1 MNEDKQ
7 TYILVNDRVRQNAM
21 SALRT
26 APADYV
32 VTLAPRTRSND
43 QNAMF
48 HAICSDIAKSGH
60 LFAGKPRKPEV
71 WKVLLISGHA
81 AATGDGNE
89 VVPGFEGEFV
99 NIRES
104 SARMSVR
111 RASSLIEYTLAYCD
125 TNGIPLTATKRGG
138 YFDEW
143 SASFSPKQGKA
154 A

>member
-1 MNEDKQ
+1 MTDKQ
-7 TYILVNDRVRQNAM
+7 TFILVNDRVRANAAE
-21 SALRT
+21 ALRQ

-48 HAICSDIAKSGH
+48 HAICDDISKSGQKW
-60 LFAGKPRKPEV
+60 AGKVRTAAE

-81 AATGDGNE
+81 VATNE
-89 VVPGFEGEFV
+89 GAEVIPGLEGEYI

-104 SARMSVR
+104 SALMSVR
-111 RASSLIEYTLAYCD
+111 RAKSLIDYVLAYCD
-125 TNGIPLTATKRGG
+125 MNGIVLTETKRGG
-138 YFDEW
+138 YFDE
-143 SASFSPKQGKA
+143 A